1 MRATEIHVGGQ
12 LHIAQNIP
20 GGIPDPISPIC
31 LGGGPLPPINGT
43 AWIEGPALVGTPLSY
58 PTPRAPMATL
68 MLGRSTN
75 KTAPWPTVP
84 SILKV
89 TTLGSGGPTP
99 LDIMFGD
106 PGAGLVGITINSLLI
121 KIINSTQISII
132 SPNTTGLGNLTWTGK
147 ITFVGPVKMIGALT
161 QTGKSVFNGK
171 GTRNGSE
178 NINGKLAVAGK
189 VSIGGKLSVAG
200 PISSPTIVALK
211 AKIATKKN
219 LPFDMPHPNKKGWRL
234 RHVCIEGPEIAVYC
248 RGKVPEDGIIN
259 LPSFWDGL
267 VNTEDMSISLT
278 PIGCWQE
285 LFVKEVLWGK
295 QVVVRNNAGG
305 PINADY
311 YIVARRLDD
320 DLVVEYE
327 GDSHEDYPGGNEG
340 YAFNFEH
347 NYVENLIKE
356 TVRNHIDTNL

>member
-1 MRATEIHVGGQ
+1 MRVTEVHVGGQ
-12 LHIAQNIP
+12 LHVAQNIP

-31 LGGGPLPPINGT
+31 LGGGILPPINGT

-58 PTPRAPMATL
+58 PTPRAPMATM

-89 TTLGSGGPTP
+89 TTLGAGAPTP
-99 LDIMFGD
+99 LDILLGD
-106 PGAGLVGITINSLLI
+106 PGAGMVGITINSLVI

-178 NINGKLAVAGK
+178 NINGKLSVAGK

-211 AKIATKKN
+211 IAIKSKKS
-219 LPFDMPHPNKKGWRL
+219 FDIPHPTKENHRL
-234 RHVCIEGPEIAVYC
+234 RYICLEGPSAEVYF
-248 RGKVPEDGIIN
+248 RGKLNGDNIIELPEYWTN
-259 LPSFWDGL
+259 LVDIETVG
-267 VNTEDMSISLT
+267 VTLT
-278 PIGCWQE
+278 PIGQYQE
-285 LFVKEVLWGK
+285 LYVESIEWGRK
-295 QVVVRNNAGG
+295 IIIKNNSASAINCHYVVYGERK
-305 PINADY
+305 D
-311 YIVARRLDD
+311 
-320 DLVVEYE
+320 VEKNIAEYV
-327 GDSHEDYPGGNEG
+327 GISPEDYPGDNSE
-340 YAFNFEH
+340 YAIN
-347 NYVENLIKE
+347 VI
-356 TVRNHIDTNL
+356 

>member
-1 MRATEIHVGGQ
+1 MRVTEVHVGGQ
-12 LHIAQNIP
+12 IHVAQNIP

-106 PGAGLVGITINSLLI
+106 PGAGLVGITINSFLI
-121 KIINSTQISII
+121 NIINQTRIQIF
-132 SPNTTGLGNLTWTGK
+132 SPFTTGIGQLTWTGPK
-147 ITFVGPVKMIGALT
+147 ITFIGPTNIVGKLT
-161 QTGKSVFNGK
+161 QTGVSIFNGK

-189 VSIGGKLSVAG
+189 VSIGGVLSVAG
-200 PISSPTIVALK
+200 VIKSPTIDLLK
-211 AKIATKKN
+211 AKIASKKSFDIPHPTKK
-219 LPFDMPHPNKKGWRL
+219 DHRL
-234 RHVCIEGPEIAVYC
+234 RYICVEGPAAEVYL
-248 RGKVPEDGIIN
+248 RGKLEGNNIIE
-259 LPSFWDGL
+259 LPDYWRDL
-267 VNTEDMSISLT
+267 VDAETIGVTLT
-278 PIGCWQE
+278 PIGVYQE
-285 LFVKEVLWGK
+285 LFVEKIEWGSRIIVK
-295 QVVVRNNAGG
+295 NNLSG
-305 PINADY
+305 PINCSF
-311 YIVARRLDD
+311 
-320 DLVVEYE
+320 VVFAERKDCTKNIPEYK
-327 GDSHEDYPGGNEG
+327 GSSPEDYPGDNNEYAINGNSRI
-340 YAFNFEH
+340 
-347 NYVENLIKE
+347 VK
-356 TVRNHIDTNL
+356 